1 MQPRVSLLFSLW
13 EGQDGQVPF
22 EFSSGP
28 SNILHFITTES
39 KSRSIKSKKGTRPI
53 SSHLELGSSIKDLLN
68 APLYKDNFFRAGPTR
83 EIPSR
88 KVRHILVRARSLAD
102 SAILVA
108 ANRCWTVKHTIN

>member
-1 MQPRVSLLFSLW
+1 MQPRVSLLSSLW

-22 EFSSGP
+22 EFLSGP

-53 SSHLELGSSIKDLLN
+53 SSHLELVWSIKDLLN
-68 APLYKDNFFRAGPTR
+68 APHYKDNFFRARPTR

-88 KVRHILVRARSLAD
+88 KDRHV
-102 SAILVA
+102 
-108 ANRCWTVKHTIN
+108 